1 MKSSAAA
8 RRYARALFS
17 IASDADDVDSV
28 RRELNDMSEL
38 LEASPELGNS
48 MFRPLH
54 PALERRALLQA
65 VCERIGSTPTVRT
78 FYSFLIDQ
86 RRLVDFPGIR
96 EEYGRLAD
104 EAAGR
109 TVASVVTASP
119 LSDDQHERMQRAL
132 SARTGLA
139 VELQVDVDS
148 TLIGGAIATVGG
160 LVFDGSLRTQLQQ
173 LRAALTRGH

>member
-1 MKSSAAA
+1 MKTSGVA
-8 RRYARALFS
+8 RRYARALFALARDDGT
-17 IASDADDVDSV
+17 IDAV
-28 RRELNDMSEL
+28 RRELDDMSEL
-38 LEASPELGNS
+38 LAANPALGNS

-54 PALERRALLQA
+54 PALERRALLGA
-65 VCERIGSTPTVRT
+65 VCERMGSTALVKN

-86 RRLVDFPGIR
+86 RRLVNFPSIH

-119 LSDDQHERMQRAL
+119 LSADQSERLRRAL
-132 SARTGLA
+132 SATTGQVVQLD
-139 VELQVDVDS
+139 VDVDPS
-148 TLIGGAIATVGG
+148 LIGGAIATVGG
-160 LVFDGSLRTQLQQ
+160 LVFDGSLRTQLHQ

>member
-1 MKSSAAA
+1 MKTSGVA
-8 RRYARALFS
+8 RRYARALFALARDDGT
-17 IASDADDVDSV
+17 IDAV
-28 RRELNDMSEL
+28 RRELDDMSEL
-38 LEASPELGNS
+38 LAANPALGNS

-54 PALERRALLQA
+54 PALERRALLGA
-65 VCERIGSTPTVRT
+65 VCERMGSTALVTN

-86 RRLVDFPGIR
+86 RRLVNFPSIH

-119 LSDDQHERMQRAL
+119 LSADQSERLRRAL
-132 SARTGLA
+132 SATTGQVVQLD
-139 VELQVDVDS
+139 VDVDPS
-148 TLIGGAIATVGG
+148 LIGGAIATVGG
-160 LVFDGSLRTQLQQ
+160 LVFDGSLRTQLHQ